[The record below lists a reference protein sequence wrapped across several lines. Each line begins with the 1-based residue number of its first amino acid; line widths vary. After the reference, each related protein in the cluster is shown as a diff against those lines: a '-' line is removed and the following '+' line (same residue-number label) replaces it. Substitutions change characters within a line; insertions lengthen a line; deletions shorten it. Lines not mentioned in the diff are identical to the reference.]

1 MSTRGMTAE
10 PMGRP
15 DFEQRHKRRSLFE
28 EISRIRANAQH
39 RRIQREARARSADAL
54 QTASNCAEA
63 RAARLE
69 PDTAASVRR
78 GWQLRR
84 QLGRAARVA
93 AAAILASALTL
104 GWLERATAT
113 AAGSVARGF
122 LEAASHESWG
132 AGRDKYFSSWL
143 KEVEPPDRFAR
154 DIQLLESKL
163 GRVVG
168 FELTRATP
176 AWTSR
181 QCDLHYNVTFEKGQ
195 AQGFFELLREDGRW
209 VVDTFCFLAPRWK
222 RL

>member
-1 MSTRGMTAE
+1 MSTRAVTAE
-10 PMGRP
+10 PTGRP

-28 EISRIRANAQH
+28 EICRIRANAKH
-39 RRIQREARARSADAL
+39 RRIQREARAKSSEAPQA
-54 QTASNCAEA
+54 ASDCAEA
-63 RAARLE
+63 RTARLE
-69 PDTAASVRR
+69 PATAASVRR

-84 QLGRAARVA
+84 QLGRAVRVA
-93 AAAILASALTL
+93 AVAILVSALAI

-113 AAGSVARGF
+113 AAGDVARGF

-195 AQGFFELLREDGRW
+195 ALGFFELLREDGRW